1 MEASK
6 VQIGLLEG
14 KSNWSTWKYKL
25 CILLRGV
32 KGGLEVLEGKLQ
44 APKPLCGNN
53 TSQEEKSSYVKQAD
67 EDIATHTCK
76 LKNLWNSLQKERSKD
91 KVTYGRTCNCDLP
104 EILLICKILETLPAE
119 YFSFK
124 SSWYLMSD
132 TDKNIDN
139 LTSQLCAYEKA
150 LTMKCE
156 TRQEVLQTT
165 ASRRNNLTRNYCKLK
180 GHKVRDCVKWKT
192 DGRPPKP
199 EKQKKDNRVKTKNF
213 TLLAVTS
220 AVLFCESDKDNWY
233 VDNGATNHITNQ
245 NDIEEID
252 HDTIEEDNIELRRQ
266 LRYRRETRMPKHFE
280 NYVMTVAAEIIEP
293 REPLSYKEAIT
304 CNERKY
310 WVLAMEKEI
319 QSLQE
324 NCTWE
329 MKNLP
334 VGKKAIPCKWVYK
347 LKTNSDGSI
356 DKYKARLVIKGYSQR
371 KGEYYDQTYSPVAK
385 GVVEYCRKQ
394 KYVSDPI

>member
-44 APKPLCGNN
+44 APKPLVENA
-53 TSQEEKSSYVKQAD
+53 SQEEKSSYVKQAD

-76 LKNLWNSLQKERSKD
+76 LKNLWNSLQKEISKD

-124 SSWYLMSD
+124 SSWNLMSD

-150 LTMKCE
+150 PTMKCE

-165 ASRRNNLTRNYCKLK
+165 ESRRNNLTCNYCKLK

-199 EKQKKDNRVKTKNF
+199 EKQKKDNRVKTKNV
-213 TLLAVTS
+213 TLLAVSS

-245 NDIEEID
+245 NNGGEFDNEQVRRIAAIKLAENPEYHHRTKHIHIRHFFVRELVLDSFIQVKKVSSEDQLADIM
-252 HDTIEEDNIELRRQ
+252 TKPLFKPRLKMLRNAMG
-266 LRYRRETRMPKHFE
+266 LTR
-280 NYVMTVAAEIIEP
+280 II
-293 REPLSYKEAIT
+293 
-304 CNERKY
+304 
-310 WVLAMEKEI
+310 
-319 QSLQE
+319 Q
-324 NCTWE
+324 
-329 MKNLP
+329 
-334 VGKKAIPCKWVYK
+334 
-347 LKTNSDGSI
+347 
-356 DKYKARLVIKGYSQR
+356 
-371 KGEYYDQTYSPVAK
+371 
-385 GVVEYCRKQ
+385 
-394 KYVSDPI
+394 

>member
-44 APKPLCGNN
+44 APKPLVENA
-53 TSQEEKSSYVKQAD
+53 SQEEKSSYVKQAD

-76 LKNLWNSLQKERSKD
+76 LKNLWNSLQKEISKD
-91 KVTYGRTCNCDLP
+91 K
-104 EILLICKILETLPAE
+104 TLPAE

-124 SSWYLMSD
+124 SSWNLMSD

-165 ASRRNNLTRNYCKLK
+165 ASRRNNLTCNYCKLK

-199 EKQKKDNRVKTKNF
+199 EKQKKDNRVKTK
-213 TLLAVTS
+213 TLLYWQSQALYCFARVIKTIEIVNENKNEYLPPLPQDN
-220 AVLFCESDKDNWY
+220 VLGYVKSRDSSKNEEVEDRSEEEILGDVENIHENPEMRNIERENTETEHDTAEYSD
-233 VDNGATNHITNQ
+233 
-245 NDIEEID
+245 DIEEID
-252 HDTIEEDNIELRRQ
+252 HDTIEEDNIELR
-266 LRYRRETRMPKHFE
+266 
-280 NYVMTVAAEIIEP
+280 
-293 REPLSYKEAIT
+293 S
-304 CNERKY
+304 
-310 WVLAMEKEI
+310 
-319 QSLQE
+319 
-324 NCTWE
+324 
-329 MKNLP
+329 
-334 VGKKAIPCKWVYK
+334 
-347 LKTNSDGSI
+347 
-356 DKYKARLVIKGYSQR
+356 
-371 KGEYYDQTYSPVAK
+371 
-385 GVVEYCRKQ
+385 
-394 KYVSDPI
+394 